1 MPGDVRITG
10 DGIVFLTASEDAEAT
25 KECCADTLPLL
36 SPEGCCDVTRANQ
49 CVLHHTFTWA
59 GEVGAALKGKGLL

>member
-10 DGIVFLTASEDAEAT
+10 DDIVFLTASEDAEAT

-36 SPEGCCDVTRANQ
+36 SPEECCDVTRAISVS
-49 CVLHHTFTWA
+49 CITPSP
-59 GEVGAALKGKGLL
+59 GLGRWELL